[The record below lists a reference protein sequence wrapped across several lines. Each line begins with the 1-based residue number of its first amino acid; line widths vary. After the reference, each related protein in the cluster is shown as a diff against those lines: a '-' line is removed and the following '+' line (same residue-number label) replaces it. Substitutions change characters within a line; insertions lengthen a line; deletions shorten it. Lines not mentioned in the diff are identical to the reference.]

1 MLHKVFLKGFF
12 SIHVLIVFIWYEF
25 DFLDMK
31 TLCCVAGSTKEHTVQ
46 TFLTSAT
53 NSNSCRTPIPTQG
66 KWIIIMAL
74 WQILMIS
81 RMCTIT
87 MEWINDPEF
96 NIDIK
101 IAVTCKSPFL
111 FVTVFVWVDDPYY
124 LQFILSYKSFIFD
137 TLICLIHVIVYMF
150 FLQFEWVFYINGFF
164 GLYYTFVL

>member
-1 MLHKVFLKGFF
+1 
-12 SIHVLIVFIWYEF
+12 
-25 DFLDMK
+25 MK

-87 MEWINDPEF
+87 MEWINDLEF

-164 GLYYTFVL
+164 WFILYICIVKCSSCILYVVPYLSSHVVAYFHHPIIF